1 MYRTACVCLVC
12 TGSARVPRVST
23 ESVCTHRSLLCHAHG
38 NTSCTTPGHFFSCS
52 ECRRSARVL
61 PRSSVSS
68 LIIPNGWP
76 KLHSTSTCGRGLL
89 FPHWSQLQVA
99 THFSKLN
106 CLLASTLNLPLP
118 QPSLPWK
125 VEKGIQGGIPFYQ
138 PPPTWGRSAS
148 SSGCSSP
155 SRPLLSFFS
164 TIAWTAPC
172 PLLHQPLFLPVL
184 STSHPT
190 LPAQS
195 FPASN

>member
-1 MYRTACVCLVC
+1 LGSPSEPKKQGGTSRPDRPGLCEARKEPLQLGGSWCRCGGRMYRTACVCLVC

-38 NTSCTTPGHFFSCS
+38 NTSCTTPCHFFSCS
-52 ECRRSARVL
+52 ECRRSARVP

-68 LIIPNGWP
+68 LIIPNSWP

-118 QPSLPWK
+118 QPSLPWT
-125 VEKGIQGGIPFYQ
+125 V
-138 PPPTWGRSAS
+138 
-148 SSGCSSP
+148 
-155 SRPLLSFFS
+155 SREGDPRGN
-164 TIAWTAPC
+164 P
-172 PLLHQPLFLPVL
+172 FLPAP
-184 STSHPT
+184 SH
-190 LPAQS
+190 LGQKRKLLWLLFS
-195 FPASN
+195 F